1 MFKPIYEI
9 TNKLL
14 FNIKKICT
22 IIFELN
28 NKRFPEIVLIELEKS
43 VREISAHAST
53 GIEDNPL
60 P

>member
-43 VREISAHAST
+43 VREISAHASI